1 MQFIIVGPYLPVAL
15 KGHCMVSL
23 GLGQA
28 LIGGQDSNDNFQS
41 KIYHLTCHL
50 QICIFFTMNQELSVA
65 RAYFLAIPIP
75 DSVSSC
81 ILKDGES

>member
-1 MQFIIVGPYLPVAL
+1 MQFIIAGPYLPIAL

-28 LIGGQDSNDNFQS
+28 LIGGQDSYDNFQS
-41 KIYHLTCHL
+41 MIYHLTCHL
-50 QICIFFTMNQELSVA
+50 EVCIFSTMNQKLSVA

-75 DSVSSC
+75 DSMSSC
-81 ILKDGES
+81 ISKDGES